1 MQLFTVCRS
10 LATVAA
16 SATAIFSINS
26 QCIVYTVYLLLML
39 YSAFYLS
46 FRCSPRSF
54 TMVVRMISI
63 FSTLFHR
70 IGLFFKLVFD
80 YFSMILETIVLI
92 SSTASH
98 IRAANWKRKKHQ
110 RKTWNGTVRTRD
122 LLQFLLLLFVS
133 FEQTFDWN
141 IEEIFLIA
149 LSVHSRK
156 NCFQN

>member
-54 TMVVRMISI
+54 TMAVRMISF
-63 FSTLFHR
+63 FSILYHW

-80 YFSMILETIVLI
+80 HFSMILETIVLI

-98 IRAANWKRKKHQ
+98 IRAANWKRKKNIKEKHGMALCELVIYC
-110 RKTWNGTVRTRD
+110 N
-122 LLQFLLLLFVS
+122 FYYYCLFRLS
-133 FEQTFDWN
+133 KHS
-141 IEEIFLIA
+141 IETLKKF
-149 LSVHSRK
+149 
-156 NCFQN
+156 F